1 MQYTRKD
8 LGAYK
13 LHFIK
18 TTSYKTITV
27 KIHLRE
33 KAIKDNITKRS
44 FLNSMLFLSSKDYP
58 SKREITLKQQDLYAA
73 NITHGL
79 RRLGNYFDTSITLK
93 VLNDKYTEEGNFKAS
108 LSFLSAILFR
118 PKVKD
123 CAFYKEE
130 FDIVYERKKA
140 NIESLSDD
148 KARYAAVRVMDEIDK
163 DSPVSIRGAGYLE
176 DLNSITLENLYEYYE
191 AMMRH
196 DLVDIFVLGD
206 VSVDETEKM
215 IKELFP
221 FDTFKKENDDIQVDV
236 TPNKKTN
243 YVEEISDAKQSQLA
257 LALNLKDLT
266 DYERKYPLT
275 LYNIILGGGDNSY
288 LFKEVREKSSLAYY
302 IGSVPN
308 KCDDLILIRSG
319 VTPGMEKKALDLI
332 EKEIKNLKKGNFT
345 NEDIVKAKEYFT
357 TALDDMLESPLE
369 IIDCYY
375 MMEVL
380 GVDDFD
386 TKREKMLMVSKEEI
400 VSVANKVG
408 IHTIFCLKGVNND

>member
-33 KAIKDNITKRS
+33 KALKDNITKRS

-130 FDIVYERKKA
+130 FDIVY
-140 NIESLSDD
+140 
-148 KARYAAVRVMDEIDK
+148 
-163 DSPVSIRGAGYLE
+163 
-176 DLNSITLENLYEYYE
+176 
-191 AMMRH
+191 
-196 DLVDIFVLGD
+196 
-206 VSVDETEKM
+206 
-215 IKELFP
+215 
-221 FDTFKKENDDIQVDV
+221 
-236 TPNKKTN
+236 
-243 YVEEISDAKQSQLA
+243 
-257 LALNLKDLT
+257 
-266 DYERKYPLT
+266 
-275 LYNIILGGGDNSY
+275 
-288 LFKEVREKSSLAYY
+288 
-302 IGSVPN
+302 
-308 KCDDLILIRSG
+308 
-319 VTPGMEKKALDLI
+319 
-332 EKEIKNLKKGNFT
+332 
-345 NEDIVKAKEYFT
+345 
-357 TALDDMLESPLE
+357 
-369 IIDCYY
+369 
-375 MMEVL
+375 
-380 GVDDFD
+380 
-386 TKREKMLMVSKEEI
+386 
-400 VSVANKVG
+400 
-408 IHTIFCLKGVNND
+408 